1 MSELEKRIAYKFTKV
16 EFLKEALTHK
26 SFYVESEKK
35 STFYNER
42 LEYLGDAVLD
52 LIISD
57 VLFHEYPKDEEG
69 PLSQRRAA
77 LVSEEVLAEMALSL
91 SLDNE
96 LKLGKGEKQLGGQK
110 KSRLLS
116 CVFEAI
122 LGAVYLD
129 GGYESAQK
137 VVHHL
142 FYERIKNL
150 GDENNYRKDY
160 KTRLQEEIQK
170 MVSQTPTYVVELE
183 QGPAHD
189 KTFEI
194 TVRLGDRVLGRGE
207 GKTKKQAEQL
217 AAQQALEG
225 KTYES

>member
-1 MSELEKRIAYKFTKV
+1 MTTIEEKVNYCFKESK
-16 EFLKEALTHK
+16 FLKEALTHK
-26 SFYVESEKK
+26 SFYIENEKK
-35 STFYNER
+35 SPFYNER

-57 VLFHEYPKDEEG
+57 ILYREYPEDEEG

-77 LVSEEVLAEMALSL
+77 LVSEEFLAEMALSL
-91 SLDNE
+91 NLDQD
-96 LKLGKGEKQLGGQK
+96 LKLGKGEKQLGGHK

-129 GGYESAQK
+129 GGYEAAKQ

-142 FYERIKNL
+142 FYEKVKNL

-170 MVSQTPTYVVELE
+170 MVSKTPTYIVELE
-183 QGPAHD
+183 QGPPHD
-189 KTFEI
+189 KTFEM
-194 TVRLGDRVLGRGE
+194 TVRLGDKVLGRGE

>member
-1 MSELEKRIAYKFTKV
+1 MNEIEKSFLYKFKKPDL
-16 EFLKEALTHK
+16 LKEAITHK
-26 SFYVESEKK
+26 SFYVENEGK
-35 STFYNER
+35 SSFYNER

-57 VLFHEYPKDEEG
+57 ILFREYPKDEEG

-77 LVSEEVLAEMALSL
+77 LVSEEFLAEMALSL
-91 SLDNE
+91 SLDKK

-116 CVFEAI
+116 CVFEAV
-122 LGAVYLD
+122 LGAIYID
-129 GGYESAQK
+129 GGYEEVKKAIT
-137 VVHHL
+137 HL
-142 FYERIKNL
+142 FYEKVKNL

-170 MVSQTPTYVVELE
+170 TVAQTPNYVVELE
-183 QGPAHD
+183 QGPPHD

-194 TVRLGDRVLGRGE
+194 TVRLGDKVLGRGE

>member
-1 MSELEKRIAYKFTKV
+1 MNSIEQKIVYEFKNH

-26 SFYVESEKK
+26 SFYVENDKK
-35 STFYNER
+35 SSHFNER

-57 VLFHEYPKDEEG
+57 ILFHEYPKDEEG

-77 LVSEEVLAEMALSL
+77 LVSEEFLTEMALSL
-91 SLDNE
+91 NLDQE
-96 LKLGKGEKQLGGQK
+96 LKLGKGERQLGGHK

-129 GGYESAQK
+129 GGFDSAKK
-137 VVHHL
+137 VIQHL
-142 FYERIKNL
+142 FSEKVRNL
-150 GDENNYRKDY
+150 GDETNYRKDY

-170 MVSQTPTYVVELE
+170 NVSQTPTYIVEVE

-194 TVRLGDRVLGRGE
+194 TVRLGDKVLGRGE